1 LGLRITSSTTLAAQR
16 SILLQQKYL
25 QSSLQKLSSGLKINS
40 AADDP
45 AGLAISEQLRAN
57 IASTSTMAANTSRA
71 VNVVQTA
78 EGALAEVNTQLA
90 QIRGLV
96 VEAGNGAI
104 LGETGLQA
112 IQDQIAGG
120 IASINRVAETTQFA
134 GRPLLNG
141 EFQNEEFA
149 ISEGDPAR
157 LTIPNMAANELG
169 RGVGNESNFRSLA
182 GIDVRT
188 PQGAADALSVV
199 DAAINDVSGV
209 RNDLGSFQ
217 TNVLETTSR
226 TLETNRQNLLFSE
239 STIRDTDYANASGEA
254 VLSQIRLQASV
265 LAQNAANRRTGM
277 LLDLMG

>member
-1 LGLRITSSTTLAAQR
+1 MGLRITSSTPLAAQR
-16 SILLQQKYL
+16 SILLQQARL

-45 AGLAISEQLRAN
+45 AGLAISEQLSAN
-57 IASTSTMAANTSRA
+57 IASTNAMATNTSRA

-96 VEAGNGAI
+96 VQAGNQAL

-112 IQDQIAGG
+112 VQDQIAGG
-120 IASINRVAETTQFA
+120 IASINRIAETTQFA
-134 GRPLLNG
+134 GKPLLNG

-149 ISEGDPAR
+149 IAEGEPAR
-157 LTIPNMAANELG
+157 LTIPNVAANEIG
-169 RGVGNESNFRSLA
+169 RDVPNESNFRSLA

-188 PQGAADALSVV
+188 PQGAADALRVV
-199 DAAINDVSGV
+199 DAAINDVSRV

-217 TNVLETTSR
+217 TNVLETASR
-226 TLETNRQNLLFSE
+226 NLEANRGNLLFSQ
-239 STIRDTDYANASGEA
+239 STIRDTDYAGTSGEA

-265 LAQNAANRRTGM
+265 MAQNAATRRTGI